1 MFDSVIQKK
10 NQTKLLG
17 LTIDDKLSW
26 KLHAEN
32 IHSKISKVIG
42 LLSRVLDCFTLSAL
56 ATLYYS
62 FIYPHLLY
70 GIIFWGDVAK
80 YDYES
85 IFRLQKIAVRLL
97 TKSPKYS
104 HTDPIFERNYFLKL
118 DSILKLEMCKF
129 IHRDFFVNKFF
140 DLIQRSV
147 IHSYNTRFNSYIALT
162 TYY

>member
-1 MFDSVIQKK
+1 
-10 NQTKLLG
+10 
-17 LTIDDKLSW
+17 
-26 KLHAEN
+26 
-32 IHSKISKVIG
+32 
-42 LLSRVLDCFTLSAL
+42 LSAL
-56 ATLYYS
+56 TTLYYS

-85 IFRLQKIAVRLL
+85 IFRLQKIAARLL
-97 TKSPKYS
+97 TKSSTYS

-118 DSILKLEMCKF
+118 DSTLKLEMCKLV
-129 IHRDFFVNKFF
+129 HRDFFVNKFF

-162 TYY
+162 TVRTTTATKFVLYRGVHMYIHLSDELKQIRNSDKFKRYLETYLLSINP